1 MSNTINYGN
10 LLLSLSDAIDLASKV
25 ISCHQQRVAYISW
38 EISKAAN
45 LSQKLSKDIFIAS
58 LLHDAGAITVEEKI
72 SINNFDSVNTEP
84 HCIKGKILL
93 SRIPKFRNLAN
104 MIRHHHTPWK
114 DLNKPISNDETIG
127 SQIIFLADYI
137 ERLIDREN
145 FILHQTD
152 NIINN
157 IRELSGNSVHPD
169 LIDSFISISN
179 REEFWLDLNS
189 RRLYSILFKYGP
201 LQNEEIDYENIE
213 LISMFF
219 RDIIDFKSPFTATH
233 TSGVAAA
240 AEKLSAF
247 FGLSEIEIQE
257 MKIAGNFHDLGKL
270 AIPNNILDKPGKLTK
285 DEYSLIKSHTYYTYT
300 VMSTISGWEKIAEW
314 AAFHHEKLDGSGYP
328 FHCDSS
334 NMSTGSRIM
343 AVADVFT
350 ALSEDRPYRDGLPK
364 DKIISIL
371 QDMVQ
376 NNAIDKNMVSLLI
389 DNYSEI
395 EKYVKVKQQQASEF
409 YKSRIEKI
417 NENI

>member
-1 MSNTINYGN
+1 
-10 LLLSLSDAIDLASKV
+10 
-25 ISCHQQRVAYISW
+25 
-38 EISKAAN
+38 
-45 LSQKLSKDIFIAS
+45 
-58 LLHDAGAITVEEKI
+58 
-72 SINNFDSVNTEP
+72 
-84 HCIKGKILL
+84 
-93 SRIPKFRNLAN
+93 

-169 LIDSFISISN
+169 LIDSFISISD

-201 LQNEEIDYENIE
+201 LQNEEIDYKNIE

-219 RDIIDFKSPFTATH
+219 RDIIDFMSSFTATH

-270 AIPNNILDKPGKLTK
+270 AIPNNIPDKPGKLTK

-389 DNYSEI
+389 DHYSKI
-395 EKYVKVKQQQASEF
+395 EKYVRNKQQQASEF